1 MYSKSGLSGEVK
13 HGDCGGSFPF
23 VGARGWIVNQIHIFL

>member
-23 VGARGWIVNQIHIFL
+23 VGARGLLAFTEQ